1 MAGRSQSLQIKE
13 NNVSNLHICGWRQNL
28 VAFKSYPL
36 ESIGPLA
43 CTSDGAYLAGG
54 GASGRV
60 YFWEVATGRLLRL
73 RPGHHKNVGCL
84 FVVLDTEDDGQG
96 AEGQVAAMYG
106 WSDHTLLVTG
116 LLAGSG
122 DSSVIVVS
130 CSLEHTCKIWSL
142 ALGTLL
148 RSVIFSTALNAVT
161 LDPGEYGLYAGGA
174 DGRIFITASNFG
186 VPITSGILT
195 DGVLGT
201 DTALIGHMYS
211 HKLFL
216 LFS

>member
-1 MAGRSQSLQIKE
+1 
-13 NNVSNLHICGWRQNL
+13 
-28 VAFKSYPL
+28 
-36 ESIGPLA
+36 
-43 CTSDGAYLAGG
+43 
-54 GASGRV
+54 
-60 YFWEVATGRLLRL
+60 
-73 RPGHHKNVGCL
+73 
-84 FVVLDTEDDGQG
+84 
-96 AEGQVAAMYG
+96 MYG

-201 DTALIGHMYS
+201 DTALIGHILEICNDNDRKPRKVI
-211 HKLFL
+211 HTQLF
-216 LFS
+216 

>member
-1 MAGRSQSLQIKE
+1 MLISGADDGLT
-13 NNVSNLHICGWRQNL
+13 NVW
-28 VAFKSYPL
+28 P
-36 ESIGPLA
+36 
-43 CTSDGAYLAGG
+43 
-54 GASGRV
+54 
-60 YFWEVATGRLLRL
+60 LLR
-73 RPGHHKNVGCL
+73 
-84 FVVLDTEDDGQG
+84 VLDTEDDGQG